1 MKVTKKHRLLW
12 LILLLPPLAFLSVL
26 CNRKAEDD
34 VAVCCC
40 AVVGQASPESGFGN
54 YHSVRQSAEMLLE
67 ISKSEEFKVRL
78 AERCMRGLKSQDCYA
93 VSNAVAGVSC
103 VAIHRRDDEWRFSIT
118 AKSAQRRISVYVANV
133 CADALREILESENRS
148 LLEKSVS
155 QILANKTK
163 LERRI
168 ADLNAEI
175 RHHADS
181 SAESAK
187 AMSVEVDKVREE
199 LRLLAG
205 DESFVRS
212 NCLAK
217 CDVLMVVSPA
227 E

>member
-1 MKVTKKHRLLW
+1 MKVTKKHHLLW
-12 LILLLPPLAFLSVL
+12 LILLLVPLTFWMVL
-26 CNRKAEDD
+26 CNRKAEDG

-40 AVVGQASPESGFGN
+40 AVVGQALPESGLGN
-54 YHSVRQSAEMLLE
+54 YHSVRQSAERLLE
-67 ISKSEEFKVRL
+67 ISKSEAFKALL
-78 AERCMRGLKSQDCYA
+78 AERCTRGLKSEDCYA
-93 VSNAVAGVSC
+93 VSNAVIGVSC
-103 VAIHRRDDEWRFSIT
+103 DVFHRRDDEWRFSIT
-118 AKSAQRRISVYVANV
+118 AKSAQRRIAVSVANG

-175 RHHADS
+175 RRYPDS
-181 SAESAK
+181 SAENAK
-187 AMSVEVDKVREE
+187 TLSVEVDKLREE
-199 LRLLAG
+199 LRLLAV

-227 E
+227 K